1 MYRGKVSTLSTVLI
15 ISNLSVYKTVY
26 KFLKVSTSLIANDLS
41 VNINVNGAAGAITH
55 KNGATT
61 YCQNSNKLSVF
72 PVRRTLIA
80 QWNER
85 MTTHCCGSS
94 LKNARKKRLPRS

>member
-41 VNINVNGAAGAITH
+41 VNINDKVSYA
-55 KNGATT
+55 
-61 YCQNSNKLSVF
+61 
-72 PVRRTLIA
+72 
-80 QWNER
+80 
-85 MTTHCCGSS
+85 
-94 LKNARKKRLPRS
+94 